1 MSEKYLLFSNIKLNW
16 FTFFVEWCQKRI
28 EMNLDVLSNAMSVD
42 LGRTGWSSYS
52 YHTHL
57 LILKILNKV
66 NGLVHL
72 RRIWEEK
79 RFKGLIVIGTD
90 VSETLLNF
98 WLNITSFAWLIR
110 SGLKLILH
118 WNQLWSSVKLTMRLK
133 STENRKISSSKSLQ
147 CEYKPFHTYK
157 SKVTKVYPKWTFGG
171 KPAFTI

>member
-1 MSEKYLLFSNIKLNW
+1 
-16 FTFFVEWCQKRI
+16 
-28 EMNLDVLSNAMSVD
+28 MNLDVLSNAMSVD

-98 WLNITSFAWLIR
+98 
-110 SGLKLILH
+110 
-118 WNQLWSSVKLTMRLK
+118 
-133 STENRKISSSKSLQ
+133 
-147 CEYKPFHTYK
+147 
-157 SKVTKVYPKWTFGG
+157 
-171 KPAFTI
+171 